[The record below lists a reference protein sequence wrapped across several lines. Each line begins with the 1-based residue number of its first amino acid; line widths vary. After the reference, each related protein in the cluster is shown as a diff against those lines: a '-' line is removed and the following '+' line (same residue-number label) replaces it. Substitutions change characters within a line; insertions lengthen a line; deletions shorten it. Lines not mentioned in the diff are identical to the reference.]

1 LSSAAGRNYS
11 VKKEEEKLTL
21 RTPAFRT
28 ELESLLHSGIYNREF
43 SSVLAAAV
51 IAGIVFVI
59 VAMNTG
65 TALIQWLAFLIVFTV
80 GFPLFRALVF
90 KEIVMEIVFDRST
103 GQAEVSVIRI
113 KRRLKEVVPL
123 SSIKDIFIE
132 SRKRKVENR
141 DAVEFVE
148 KISLQ
153 HGTVIPGFGK
163 ETVIFFLKLLLSDGS
178 ERIIFSDDRMQ
189 DVITAHDEI
198 KEFLKL

>member
-1 LSSAAGRNYS
+1 LSSTAGKNYS
-11 VKKEEEKLTL
+11 VIKEEKKLTL
-21 RTPAFRT
+21 RTPAYRT
-28 ELESLLHSGIYNREF
+28 EIESLLHSGIYNREF

-51 IAGIVFVI
+51 VAGTVFVI
-59 VAMNTG
+59 AAMNTE
-65 TALIQWLAFLIVFTV
+65 TALVQWLASLIVFTV
-80 GFPLFRALVF
+80 AFPLFRAFVF
-90 KEIVMEIVFDRST
+90 KEVVMEIIFDRVG

-113 KRRLKEVVPL
+113 RKRLKEVVPL

-132 SRKRKVENR
+132 SRKRKPENP

-163 ETVIFFLKLLLSDGS
+163 ETVIFFLKLLLRDGS
-178 ERIIFSDDRMQ
+178 ERIIFSDERMQ
-189 DVITAHDEI
+189 DVIDAHDEI